1 MKTYLICTIVLLMA
15 FGCSSDKKART
26 GTGPDEVTD
35 STLTGKIIKTADMR
49 FRVKNVQTAKE
60 KLADVIKSEGGTIA
74 EFSIHSQIRENEK
87 VKYTTDSLL
96 ELISY
101 RVEGLVVARVP
112 AEKLDN
118 FTNQGAKRAVFID
131 DQSLKLDNQSI
142 TYLSNQLKSQN
153 KQEALTQLRKTDE
166 KKTRGA
172 EKSLEIRDA
181 DVDHQI
187 NNLEIDQKVKFS
199 TVTLNFYQDNT
210 VKKIIVGND
219 NLSDYRPDFFR
230 RFWLSLQNGWSIF
243 KEFILIL
250 ADLCM
255 LILVV
260 IVGYLLFRRYR
271 SKRSQV

>member
-1 MKTYLICTIVLLMA
+1 MKNHLICIILLLTV
-15 FGCSSDKKART
+15 FGCSSDKKERA
-26 GTGPDEVTD
+26 GTGPDQVAD
-35 STLTGKIIKTADMR
+35 STLNGKIIKTADMR
-49 FRVKNVQTAKE
+49 FRVKNVQTTKE
-60 KLADVIKSEGGTIA
+60 KLADLIKTEGGTIA
-74 EFSIHSQIRENEK
+74 EFNIHSQIRENEK

-112 AEKLDN
+112 TEKLDN
-118 FTNQGAKRAVFID
+118 FTNQVVKMAVFID
-131 DQSLKLDNQSI
+131 DQSLKLDNQSL

-230 RFWLSLQNGWSIF
+230 RLWLSLQNGWSIF

-250 ADLCM
+250 ADLWM

-271 SKRSQV
+271 SKRLPV